1 MMTGGM
7 YVAIAAQ
14 IVFYGFIIWAILAH
28 VKEQRRQSAIL
39 AKMASL
45 LEQSQQD
52 D

>member
-1 MMTGGM
+1 MTGM
-7 YVAIAAQ
+7 AFVAAAASIA
-14 IVFYGFIIWAILAH
+14 FYLFLAWAVLAH

-45 LEQSQQD
+45 LEQSQKD